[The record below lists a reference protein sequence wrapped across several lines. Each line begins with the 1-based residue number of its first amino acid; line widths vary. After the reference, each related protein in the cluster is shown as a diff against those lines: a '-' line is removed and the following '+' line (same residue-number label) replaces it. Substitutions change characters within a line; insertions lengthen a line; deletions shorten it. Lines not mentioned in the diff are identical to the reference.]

1 MKAVLTR
8 GPPATAG
15 GADKKVSMVMETL
28 YKDIRYGLRGLL
40 KRPAFTLVAL
50 VILALGIGANTA
62 IFTLI
67 NAVVLK
73 PLPVTKPEEL
83 VLFNDSASEGTR
95 TSDDGDIN
103 AGRWDLFS
111 YASYR
116 YFREHDGSFQEL
128 SAFRS
133 GESRLSVRPAEAQ
146 AGESAQRASGHLV
159 SGNYFAV
166 LGVNAM
172 QGRVLTNEDDLPA
185 AHPAAVISNAYWKQK
200 LDGDT
205 QVVGKNFLLNGTAF
219 TIVGVMPPEFF
230 GTRVRRSPDFWLP
243 LAFQPQIELRKSSL
257 DSRNVYWLNLIGR
270 LKPGIPIAQAQ
281 AGVNVELRQFLTE
294 QSGGQ
299 PGDETRLAI
308 QNSYVSLAPGAR
320 GLSGLRFFYSQALRM
335 LMVIV
340 ALVLLIACANV
351 GNLLLSR
358 AAARQA
364 EISLRQALGASR
376 GRLIRQL
383 LTESLLLA
391 FIGGIAGVLLAQ
403 WGVSILVAR
412 LAATSP
418 LDVKPDASVLL
429 FSFGISLVSGVVFG
443 IAPAL
448 RATKTDLT
456 SALKE
461 KSAQGRRSRFN
472 LGSALVVTQV
482 AVSLVLLV
490 GAGLFARSLINLQ
503 LEELG
508 FDRDNVLLASVDTRL
523 AGYKPTELSSV
534 YRQLYEQLSALPNV
548 RSASIASYSPMAG
561 TATNSTITVRGYTP
575 GKDEDTSVSDI
586 FIGPNF
592 SETLGVPL
600 LLGRELGLQDTPA
613 SPKVA
618 VVNQA
623 FAQFYFH
630 DQNPIGRRLT
640 FEEDSDKD
648 DFEIVGVIGDA
659 KYDSAKEKADKAV
672 FRPILQVQ
680 DQQAFNNVF
689 ELRTVGDPLSVSAE
703 VRAAIAQ
710 VNGKLPI
717 LNITSLR
724 LQTDDALKQE
734 RLIAQ
739 LVSFFGLL
747 GLLLSCVG
755 LYGIMAH
762 AVVRRTNEIG
772 IRMALGAERRN
783 IIWMVLKE
791 SLVLVVF
798 GLVIGIP
805 AAWAAAHLIS
815 SQLFGLNPSDP
826 VSLLTAALLLTVV
839 AALAGYLPAR
849 KASRVNPLIALRY
862 E

>member
-1 MKAVLTR
+1 MLDSLLR
-8 GPPATAG
+8 
-15 GADKKVSMVMETL
+15 DL
-28 YKDIRYGLRGLL
+28 RYSWRGLL
-40 KRPAFTLVAL
+40 KRPAFTFVAL
-50 VILALGIGANTA
+50 TILALGIGANTV

-73 PLPVTKPEEL
+73 PLPVTRPDEL
-83 VLFNDSASEGTR
+83 VLFNDAPSEGTR
-95 TSDDGDIN
+95 TSDGDVSP
-103 AGRWDLFS
+103 GRRDIFS
-111 YASYR
+111 YSEYR
-116 YFREHDGSFQEL
+116 YFRDHNNSFQEL

-133 GESRLSVRPAEAQ
+133 GESRLSVRRTEQSGEA
-146 AGESAQRASGHLV
+146 AQRASGHLV
-159 SGNYFAV
+159 SGNYFTV

-172 QGRVLTNEDDLPA
+172 QGRVLTNEDDSPA
-185 AHPAAVISNAYWKQK
+185 AQPAAVISNPYWKQK
-200 LDGDT
+200 LNGDT
-205 QVVGKNFLLNGTAF
+205 QIVGKTILLNGTSF

-243 LAFQPQIELRKSSL
+243 LAFQPQIELRKSYL
-257 DSRNVYWLNLIGR
+257 EDKNVSWLNMIGR
-270 LKPGIPIAQAQ
+270 LKPGIPLAQAQ
-281 AGVNVELRQFLTE
+281 AGVNVQLQQFLTE
-294 QSGGQ
+294 QSGSQ
-299 PGDETRLAI
+299 LSDENRVAI
-308 QNSYVSLAPGAR
+308 QNSYVNLAPGAR

-376 GRLIRQL
+376 ARLVRQL

-391 FIGGIAGVLLAQ
+391 IIGGVVGVLLAQ
-403 WGVSILVAR
+403 WGVSLLVSR

-418 LDVKPDASVLL
+418 LDVKPDIRVLL
-429 FSFGISLVSGVVFG
+429 FTLGISLVSGVLFG

-461 KSAQGRRSRFN
+461 KSAQGRKGRFN
-472 LGSALVVTQV
+472 LGSALVVAQV

-490 GAGLFARSLINLQ
+490 GAGLFARSLIKLQ
-503 LEELG
+503 QEDLG
-508 FDRDNVLLASVDTRL
+508 FNRDNVLLASVDTRL
-523 AGYKPTELSSV
+523 AGYKPAELSAV
-534 YRQLYEQLSALPNV
+534 YRQLYDRLSALPNV
-548 RSASIASYSPMAG
+548 RSATIASYSPMAG
-561 TATNSTITVRGYTP
+561 TSTNSTITVRGYTP
-575 GKDEDTSVSDI
+575 NKNENMNVADI
-586 FIGPNF
+586 FIGPSF
-592 SETLGVPL
+592 AETLGVPL
-600 LLGRELGLQDTPA
+600 LMGREIGLQDTAA
-613 SPKVA
+613 SAKVG

-623 FAQFYFH
+623 FAQAYFH
-630 DQNPIGRRLT
+630 DQNPIGRRIT

-648 DFEIVGVIGDA
+648 DFEIVGVIGDS
-659 KYDSAKEKADKAV
+659 KYDSAKEEPDRAV
-672 FRPILQVQ
+672 FRPILQVE
-680 DQQAFNNVF
+680 DQQAFANVF
-689 ELRTVGDPLSVSAE
+689 ELRTLGDPLSLSAE
-703 VRAAIAQ
+703 VRAAVAQ
-710 VNGKLPI
+710 VNDKLPI

-724 LQTDDALKQE
+724 IQTDEALKQE
-734 RLIAQ
+734 RLITQ

-772 IRMALGAERRN
+772 IRMALGAERRD

-791 SLVLVVF
+791 SLLLVAT
-798 GLVIGIP
+798 GLAVGVP
-805 AAWAAAHLIS
+805 AAWGAAQLIS
-815 SQLFGLNPSDP
+815 NQLFGLKPSDP
-826 VSLLTAALLLTVV
+826 LTLLTAVTLLTLV

>member
-1 MKAVLTR
+1 MFDSLF
-8 GPPATAG
+8 
-15 GADKKVSMVMETL
+15 
-28 YKDIRYGLRGLL
+28 KDIRFGLRGLL
-40 KRPAFTLVAL
+40 RRPAFTIVAL

-73 PLPVTKPEEL
+73 PLPVSKPEEL
-83 VLFNDSASEGTR
+83 VLFNDAANEGTS
-95 TSDDGDIN
+95 TMGDEDIP
-103 AGRWDLFS
+103 AGRMQRFS
-111 YASYR
+111 YRAYR
-116 YFREHDGSFQEL
+116 YFREHDSSFQEL

-133 GESRLSVRPAEAQ
+133 GESRLSVMRPDAQ
-146 AGESAQRASGHLV
+146 PGASVERASSHLV

-166 LGVNAM
+166 LGVNAA
-172 QGRVLTNEDDLPA
+172 QGRVLTNEDDSPG
-185 AHPAAVISNAYWKQK
+185 AHPTAVISDAYWKQK
-200 LDGDT
+200 LNSEA
-205 QVVGKNFLLNGTAF
+205 QIVGKIVLLNGTAF
-219 TIVGVMPPEFF
+219 TIVGVMPSTFF

-243 LAFQPQIELRKSSL
+243 LAFQPKIELRKSYL
-257 DSRNVYWLNLIGR
+257 DDKNTYWLNLIGR
-270 LKPGIPIAQAQ
+270 LKPGIQLGQAQ
-281 AGVNVELRQFLTE
+281 SGVNLELRQFLTD
-294 QSGGQ
+294 QSGSKLN
-299 PGDETRLAI
+299 DENRLAI
-308 QNSYVSLAPGAR
+308 HNSYVTLASGAR
-320 GLSGLRFFYSQALRM
+320 GLSGLRSFYSQALRM

-376 GRLIRQL
+376 WRLVRQL

-391 FIGGIAGVLLAQ
+391 VIGGVAGIILAQ
-403 WGVSILVAR
+403 WGVSLLVTR

-418 LDVKPDASVLL
+418 LDVKPDASIMLFTLATSLL
-429 FSFGISLVSGVVFG
+429 SGVLFG

-448 RATKTDLT
+448 RATRTDLT

-461 KSAQGRRSRFN
+461 KSSHGRKRRFN
-472 LGSALVVTQV
+472 LGSTLVVAQV
-482 AVSLVLLV
+482 AVSLILLV

-503 LEELG
+503 KEDLG
-508 FDRDNVLLASVDTRL
+508 FNRDNVLLASVDTRL
-523 AGYKPTELSSV
+523 AGYKHSELSSV
-534 YRQLYEQLSALPNV
+534 YRQLYDRLSALPNV
-548 RSASIASYSPMAG
+548 QSVTIASYSPMQG
-561 TATNSTITVRGYTP
+561 TATNSSIVVRGYTP
-575 GKDEDTSVSDI
+575 NKNEDMDVADI
-586 FIGPNF
+586 FVGPAF
-592 SETLGVPL
+592 AETLGVPL
-600 LLGRELGLQDTPA
+600 LMGREIGLQDTTTSA
-613 SPKVA
+613 RVA

-623 FAQFYFH
+623 FAQAYFH

-640 FEEDSDKD
+640 FEANSDKD
-648 DFEIVGVIGDA
+648 DLEIVGVIGDS
-659 KYDSAKEKADKAV
+659 KYDSAKENADKTV

-680 DQQAFNNVF
+680 DQQTFANVF
-689 ELRTVGDPLSVSAE
+689 ELRTLGDPLSLSAE
-703 VRAAIAQ
+703 VRTAVAQ
-710 VNGKLPI
+710 VNDKLPI
-717 LNITSLR
+717 LNLTSLR
-724 LQTDDALKQE
+724 LQTDEALKQE
-734 RLIAQ
+734 KLIAQ

-791 SLVLVVF
+791 SLVLVAL
-798 GLVIGIP
+798 GLIIGVP
-805 AAWAAAHLIS
+805 AAWGAAHLIS

-826 VSLLTAALLLTVV
+826 VTLLTAAVLLTVV

-849 KASRVNPLIALRY
+849 KASRVNPLVALRY